1 MKISA
6 LVGYA
11 AALAA
16 SAAMAASHP
25 ALFSHKPPQRFV
37 SGPPVDSKTLYDQ
50 NKDPSGTAILSD
62 NFQGGSDNPQ
72 AADDFA
78 VPPGHIWLIKEID
91 VTGVYFNGSGPANSE
106 NVFFYK
112 DKGGHPG
119 ALVTEC
125 DNQNGTGNG
134 MGSFA
139 IVLSKAC
146 KAKLRGGKTYWVSVQ
161 ANMDFNGGS
170 GEWGWELSLDTNGN
184 RAAWQD
190 PGGANCPI
198 WCYIDGD
205 LMFALKG
212 KDKS

>member
-6 LVGYA
+6 LIGYA
-11 AALAA
+11 AALIA
-16 SAAMAASHP
+16 STAMAASHP
-25 ALFSHKPPQRFV
+25 ALLTHKQAHRFV
-37 SGPPVDSKTLYDQ
+37 SAAPAGSKTLYDQ
-50 NKDPSGTAILSD
+50 NKDPSGLAVLSEGFD
-62 NFQGGSDNPQ
+62 GTQ

-78 VPPGHIWLIKEID
+78 VPQGHTWLIKEVD

-112 DKGGHPG
+112 DKGGLPG
-119 ALVTEC
+119 ALVAEC

-134 MGSFA
+134 TGSFA

-146 KAKLRGGKTYWVSVQ
+146 KAKLKGGKTYWVSVQ
-161 ANMDFNGGS
+161 ANIDFLNA
-170 GEWGWELSLDTNGN
+170 GEWGWALSLDTNGN
-184 RAAWQD
+184 PAVWHD
-190 PGGANCPI
+190 PGSDNCQT
-198 WCYIDGD
+198 WCYLDSD

>member
-1 MKISA
+1 MKASA
-6 LVGYA
+6 LIGYA
-11 AALAA
+11 AALVA
-16 SAAMAASHP
+16 STAMAASHP
-25 ALFSHKPPQRFV
+25 ALFSHRQAHRFV
-37 SGPPVDSKTLYDQ
+37 SGPPAGSKTLYDQ

-62 NFQGGSDNPQ
+62 SFDGGSDNPE

-78 VPPGHIWLIKEID
+78 VPLGHTWLIKEVD

-106 NVFFYK
+106 NIFFYK
-112 DKGGHPG
+112 DKGGLPG
-119 ALVTEC
+119 TLVTEC

-134 MGSFA
+134 TGSFA

-161 ANMDFNGGS
+161 ANMDFNGG
-170 GEWGWELSLDTNGN
+170 GEWGWELSLDTSGN
-184 RAAWQD
+184 QAAWQD
-190 PGGANCPI
+190 QGGGNCQI
-198 WCYIDGD
+198 WCHIDGD